1 MNHYE
6 QRYPLAETVS
16 GPLVMVTATPPA
28 CAGLPIVLNT
38 VGGAYAS
45 DGLAAYLTT
54 AECVRHAK

>member
-1 MNHYE
+1 
-6 QRYPLAETVS
+6 LAETVS